1 MFSSRGF
8 SSFSHILQLVL
19 IKMLMK
25 CSSRGWRTQN
35 LLQSACRQNLLGD
48 EWWRLSMPRHLASKS
63 TNTYRRI
70 CHASSHLV
78 GASIGRGAVATCE
91 ASRRRH
97 LHFVGGIHGHG
108 AHAAARRE
116 VLFELQRFGRAF
128 EWRWRINF
136 AAFLFHLSGK
146 SFYQVISMLQVF
158 FCRGISSTSNS
169 LSSVVTFNFY
179 QNSIFTST
187 SFHKL
192 HFFRGPIVTSAVIRL
207 FAHWSLEEI

>member
-35 LLQSACRQNLLGD
+35 LLQSACRQNLLGV

-146 SFYQVISMLQVF
+146 SFFQVISMLQVF
-158 FCRGISSTSNS
+158 FVVEFQALPTRFRLSSLSIFIKNPSSLQHRSTSCISSEVQ
-169 LSSVVTFNFY
+169 LS
-179 QNSIFTST
+179 
-187 SFHKL
+187 H
-192 HFFRGPIVTSAVIRL
+192 RP
-207 FAHWSLEEI
+207 